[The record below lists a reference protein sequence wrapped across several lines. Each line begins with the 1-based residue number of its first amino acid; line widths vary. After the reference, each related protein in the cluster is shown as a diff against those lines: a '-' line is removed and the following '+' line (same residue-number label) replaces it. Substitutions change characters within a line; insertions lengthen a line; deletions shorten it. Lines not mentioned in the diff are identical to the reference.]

1 MNKIISN
8 LFFIVFFSAVFTSC
22 DTSQSLKNNNQVHGD
37 TITLKKGIPL
47 YDPTNRFIV
56 MLDSVLSDSRCP
68 KGVTCV
74 WEGNA
79 TVNIQ
84 FNNLQKEIQQD
95 FNLDTHLSFNNDTTL
110 NNYYFK
116 LLELNPYPENE
127 KTIRQQDYSIK
138 IIVKEI

>member
-8 LFFIVFFSAVFTSC
+8 LFFIVFLSAVFTSC
-22 DTSQSLKNNNQVHGD
+22 DTSQSLQKNNQVHGD

-56 MLDSVLSDSRCP
+56 MLDSVLADSRCP

-84 FNNLQKEIQQD
+84 FNNLQKEIQSVA
-95 FNLDTHLSFNNDTTL
+95 TS
-110 NNYYFK
+110 YI
-116 LLELNPYPENE
+116 NE
-127 KTIRQQDYSIK
+127 ETKRRPVIFVTISK
-138 IIVKEI
+138 V